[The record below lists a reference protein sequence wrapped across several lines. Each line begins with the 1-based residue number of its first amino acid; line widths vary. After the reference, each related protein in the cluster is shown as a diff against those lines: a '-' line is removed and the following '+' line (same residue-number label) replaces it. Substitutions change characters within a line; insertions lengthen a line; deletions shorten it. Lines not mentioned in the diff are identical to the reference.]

1 MEDMHDPQKA
11 KAKKQDMD
19 MMDEN
24 DNLDDMLNDL
34 KS

>member
-1 MEDMHDPQKA
+1 MEDMHDPQKV
-11 KAKKQDMD
+11 KAKKMEAD
-19 MMDEN
+19 MMEEQ